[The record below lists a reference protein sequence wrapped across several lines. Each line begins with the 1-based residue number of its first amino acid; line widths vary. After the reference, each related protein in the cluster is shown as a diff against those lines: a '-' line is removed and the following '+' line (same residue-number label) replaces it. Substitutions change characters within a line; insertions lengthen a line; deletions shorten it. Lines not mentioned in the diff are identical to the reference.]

1 MFGIDDAHWIDHDS
15 WSFLLDLALDPNAI
29 LVMTTPPLERFKEKH
44 SAMMEILNHPH
55 TKVVKL
61 EGLKL
66 EDMITLACHLLKVD
80 ELPVQMQN
88 IIRKRSHGVP
98 LWLEE
103 LVETMLEMNYL
114 EIIETGDVITEEDED
129 NESLS
134 GVDLNHQAPPRR
146 VVIKDKQ
153 RRCSSTAQLSEGLSI
168 GDIPI
173 PDSVT
178 GMALTRIDRLSPP
191 GQMSLKCASVIG
203 TTFSKPMLGA
213 IVPNSN
219 PVVFH
224 QSLNALTEAGMIEC
238 AAAAQVRNMHTD
250 IDTRSGLHLP
260 LDDPNLDCPCLHR
273 GYFHV
278 KPSSSSRHHITVHPP
293 LDECHLLQFVH
304 TYLQET
310 AYALWTET
318 QRKALHESAA
328 VFLENQ
334 AHKCTNCGG
343 GGFIAGGSRALFDV
357 KTKKS
362 KASVGSGR
370 GRAFLGAASMR
381 NKMKRRGTRNGSI
394 LSRSSSMDSASTV
407 ESLPPPVL
415 RVVDTGTATA
425 ADSTSESGQ
434 SKMQRVR
441 VESICTDDLFD
452 INMENCQCDKV
463 LARVYPQ
470 LVHHWRAAGNIPKA
484 LHYLIQAG
492 AAAVDMFSNMEA
504 LSLLYE
510 AKNDMVDKYGRD
522 IISDSAYARLESLIA
537 QVCLS
542 HNY

>member
-66 EDMITLACHLLKVD
+66 EDMITLACRLLKVD
-80 ELPVQMQN
+80 ELPEQMRN

-114 EIIETGDVITEEDED
+114 EIIEKDDILTEEDEEID
-129 NESLS
+129 TIS
-134 GVDLNHQAPPRR
+134 GVDLNPQALPRR
-146 VVIKDKQ
+146 VVLKGRP
-153 RRCSSTAQLSEGLSI
+153 RRSSSAQLTKGLSI
-168 GDIPI
+168 VDIPI
-173 PDSVT
+173 PDSVA

-219 PVVFH
+219 LVVFH
-224 QSLNALTEAGMIEC
+224 QSLNALSEAGMIEC
-238 AAAAQVRNMHTD
+238 AAAAQVRNMHMD
-250 IDTRSGLHLP
+250 IDTRSGIHLP
-260 LDDPNLDCPCLHR
+260 LDDPNLDCPCFHR
-273 GYFHV
+273 SYSCI
-278 KPSSSSRHHITVHPP
+278 KPPHNHKQHIAVHTP
-293 LDECHLLQFVH
+293 LDECNLLQFVH

-310 AYALWTET
+310 AYALWTES

-328 VFLENQ
+328 IFLENQ
-334 AHKCTNCGG
+334 VHKCTSCGG
-343 GGFIAGGSRALFDV
+343 GGFIAGGTRSIFDA
-357 KTKKS
+357 KTKK
-362 KASVGSGR
+362 AQIGSR
-370 GRAFLGAASMR
+370 GRAFLGAANMR
-381 NKMKRRGTRNGSI
+381 NKIKRLDTRNGSI
-394 LSRSSSMDSASTV
+394 SYSMDSACAS
-407 ESLPPPVL
+407 PPPLL
-415 RVVDTGTATA
+415 RIVDTGTAA
-425 ADSTSESGQ
+425 TSSRSGY
-434 SKMQRVR
+434 SGHVRRVR
-441 VESICTDDLFD
+441 VESICTEDLFD
-452 INMENCQCDKV
+452 MQNCQCDKV

-470 LVHHWRAAGNIPKA
+470 LVHHWRAAGNITKA

-492 AAAVDMFSNMEA
+492 SAAVAMFSNMEA

-510 AKNDMVDKYGRD
+510 AKNEIVEKYGRE
-522 IISDSAYARLESLIA
+522 IISNSEYAKLESLIA
-537 QVCLS
+537 QVRKL
-542 HNY
+542 HEL